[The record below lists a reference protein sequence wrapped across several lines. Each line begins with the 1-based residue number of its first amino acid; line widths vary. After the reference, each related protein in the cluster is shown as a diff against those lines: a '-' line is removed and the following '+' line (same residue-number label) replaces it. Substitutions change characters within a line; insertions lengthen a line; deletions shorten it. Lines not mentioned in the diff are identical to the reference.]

1 MFAFTSKKI
10 KILEII
16 EKYST
21 IELCMQVIKACGCV
35 GLWGAIREAAVSEL

>member
-1 MFAFTSKKI
+1 MFVFISKKI

-21 IELCMQVIKACGCV
+21 IELCMQVIKAGGCV
-35 GLWGAIREAAVSEL
+35 VLWGAIREAAVSEL